1 MKKLFVV
8 FLVCALLFCV
18 SCSAPSDVGS
28 NSSKDSASTGENTP
42 SSSSS
47 NVADSGKDEESE
59 YSFEEKT
66 FAKNGTKLFDY
77 YLYTPASVKEN
88 SPLVVYLHGG
98 SGIPKKE
105 TDGLSL
111 LTDGDG
117 LPKFLR
123 DGNAKPNYYVV
134 MPQLPLGKKGWS
146 HVKNQF
152 STFLDGV
159 IVEYGCDKTHVSI
172 TGHSMEGKGTWDIS
186 LAFTDK
192 FYKIAPLSGS
202 ITTNDTNVEKLKNK
216 PVWAIVGSADTIVD
230 PKQSE
235 NFIAAL
241 KKVNTNAKITVL
253 ENYDHFMVVNA
264 YLDDS
269 LKLLEW
275 LVA

>member
-1 MKKLFVV
+1 MKKLFTV
-8 FLVCALLFCV
+8 LLICSLLFCA

-28 NSSKDSASTGENTP
+28 NSLKDSASTGENTP

-47 NVADSGKDEESE
+47 NTPESSENEESK

-66 FAKNGTKLFDY
+66 FDKNGAKLFDY
-77 YLYTPASVKEN
+77 YLYTPANVKEN
-88 SPLVVYLHGG
+88 SPLVLYLHGG

-123 DGNAKPNYYVV
+123 DGNARPNYYVV
-134 MPQLPLGKKGWS
+134 MPQLPIGKKGWS
-146 HVKNQF
+146 DVKAQL
-152 STFLDGV
+152 SAFLDGV
-159 IVEYGCDKTHVSI
+159 ISEYDCDKTKVSI
-172 TGHSMEGKGTWDIS
+172 TGHSMGGKGTWDIS

-241 KKVNTNAKITVL
+241 TKVNSNAKITVL

>member
-1 MKKLFVV
+1 MKKLFVI
-8 FLVCALLFCV
+8 LLACALLFCV
-18 SCSAPSDVGS
+18 SCSAPPDGGS
-28 NSSKDSASTGENTP
+28 TSSKDSASMSESSS

-47 NVADSGKDEESE
+47 NTPDTSGSEENK
-59 YSFEEKT
+59 YSFEEKS

-77 YLYTPASVKEN
+77 YLYTPANVAEN

-123 DGNAKPNYYVV
+123 DGKAKPDYYVV
-134 MPQLPLGKKGWS
+134 MPQLPLGKRGWS
-146 HVKNQF
+146 DVKNQF
-152 STFLDGV
+152 SAFLDG
-159 IVEYGCDKTHVSI
+159 IILQYGCDNTKVSI
-172 TGHSMEGKGTWDIS
+172 TGHSMGGKGTWDMS

-192 FYKIAPLSGS
+192 FYKVAPLSGS
-202 ITTNDTNVEKLKNK
+202 ITTNDTNVGKLKNK

-235 NFIAAL
+235 NFVAAL
-241 KKVNTNAKITVL
+241 KKVNANAKITVL

-264 YLDDS
+264 YLDES